1 MKYWWS
7 IAPWIYSWV
16 CMWSDAD
23 QFYCGSTVAPPCEVM
38 LNCFTLDVE
47 LILTVKWCWSHYSGS
62 NNWASL
68 WSDAAHFNM
77 NPQENLSVMWCW
89 FVHCGSLVEP
99 QYDIILISFNVD
111 ATFESPCEGIL
122 IWFNVD
128 LELSLADKWCR
139 SVLSG
144 STVEPLCEVMP
155 IYSLWIYSWATQRSY
170 ADLIPYGS

>member
-1 MKYWWS
+1 MKCWWS

-23 QFYCGSTVAPPCEVM
+23 LFYCGSTVAPLWSNAER
-38 LNCFTLDVE
+38 FTLDVE

-77 NPQENLSVMWCW
+77 NLQENLSVMWCW
-89 FVHCGSLVEP
+89 FVHCESLVEP
-99 QYDIILISFNVD
+99 QHDVILISFNVD

-128 LELSLADKWCR
+128 LQLSLADKWCR